1 LYEFGVD
8 EIYQSRLSWPAK
20 LIEEAGMTGISDSR
34 TPISTVLM
42 LYDGLCGFCN
52 WSVRWVI
59 KRDRHD
65 RFRFAPQ
72 QSALAKAVL
81 ARHGVDQRAM
91 LAANSVY
98 LVLGYNLAGEQLLC
112 RSDVTVQVLRLLGG
126 GWEILGRV
134 LGAVPRF
141 LRDAVYILIARIRL
155 RIAGRYDTCPL
166 PSVAERAKF
175 LA

>member
-1 LYEFGVD
+1 
-8 EIYQSRLSWPAK
+8 
-20 LIEEAGMTGISDSR
+20 MTDVSDSR
-34 TPISTVLM
+34 ASIPPALM

-65 RFRFAPQ
+65 HFRFAPQ
-72 QSALAKAVL
+72 QSALAEAAL
-81 ARHGVDQRAM
+81 ARHGIDTQAT
-91 LAANSVY
+91 LAANTVY
-98 LVLGYNLAGEQLLC
+98 LVLGYDLPGEQLLC

-126 GWEILGRV
+126 GWELLGRL

-141 LRDAVYILIARIRL
+141 FRDGVYTLVARIRF
-155 RIAGRYDTCPL
+155 RIAGRYDSCPL

>member
-1 LYEFGVD
+1 
-8 EIYQSRLSWPAK
+8 
-20 LIEEAGMTGISDSR
+20 MTDISDSR
-34 TPISTVLM
+34 ASRSPALM

-65 RFRFAPQ
+65 HFRFAPQ

-81 ARHGVDQRAM
+81 ARHGVDMRVA
-91 LAANSVY
+91 LAANTVY
-98 LVLGYNLAGEQLLC
+98 LVLGYDLPGELLLC

-126 GWEILGRV
+126 GWELLGRL

-141 LRDAVYILIARIRL
+141 LRDSVYTLIARIRF
-155 RIAGRYDTCPL
+155 RIAGRYDSCPL

>member
-1 LYEFGVD
+1 
-8 EIYQSRLSWPAK
+8 
-20 LIEEAGMTGISDSR
+20 
-34 TPISTVLM
+34 M

-72 QSALAKAVL
+72 QSALAEAVL
-81 ARHGVDQRAM
+81 ARHGVDPQAT
-91 LAANSVY
+91 LAANTVY
-98 LVLGYNLAGEQLLC
+98 LVLGYDLPGEQLLC

-126 GWEILGRV
+126 GWELLGRL

-141 LRDAVYILIARIRL
+141 LRDGVYTLVARIRF
-155 RIAGRYDTCPL
+155 RIAGRYESCPL

>member
-1 LYEFGVD
+1 
-8 EIYQSRLSWPAK
+8 
-20 LIEEAGMTGISDSR
+20 MTDVSDSR
-34 TPISTVLM
+34 ASIPPALM

-65 RFRFAPQ
+65 RFRFAPL
-72 QSALAKAVL
+72 QSALAEVVF
-81 ARHGVDQRAM
+81 ARHGIDPQAM
-91 LAANSVY
+91 LAANTVY
-98 LVLGYNLAGEQLLC
+98 LVLGYDLPGEQLLC

-126 GWEILGRV
+126 GWELVGRL

-141 LRDAVYILIARIRL
+141 MRDGVYGLIARIRF
-155 RIAGRYDTCPL
+155 RIAGRYDSCPL

>member
-1 LYEFGVD
+1 
-8 EIYQSRLSWPAK
+8 
-20 LIEEAGMTGISDSR
+20 MTDISDSR
-34 TPISTVLM
+34 TPIPPALM

-52 WSVRWVI
+52 WSVGWVI

-72 QSALAKAVL
+72 QSALAETVL
-81 ARHGVDQRAM
+81 ARHGVDQPAT
-91 LAANSVY
+91 LAANTVY
-98 LVLGYNLAGEQLLC
+98 LVLGYDLPGEQLLY

-126 GWEILGRV
+126 GWELLGRL

-141 LRDAVYILIARIRL
+141 LRDVVYALVARIRY
-155 RIAGRYDTCPL
+155 RIAGRYTSCPV

>member
-1 LYEFGVD
+1 
-8 EIYQSRLSWPAK
+8 
-20 LIEEAGMTGISDSR
+20 MTDISDSR
-34 TPISTVLM
+34 ASISPALM

-72 QSALAKAVL
+72 QSPLAEAVL
-81 ARHGVDQRAM
+81 ARHGVDTQAK
-91 LAANSVY
+91 LAANTAY
-98 LVLGYNLAGEQLLC
+98 LVLGYNLPGEQLLC

-126 GWEILGRV
+126 GWELLGRL

-141 LRDAVYILIARIRL
+141 LRDGVYTVVARIRF
-155 RIAGRYDTCPL
+155 RIAGRYDSCPL
-166 PSVAERAKF
+166 PSAAERVKF

>member
-1 LYEFGVD
+1 
-8 EIYQSRLSWPAK
+8 
-20 LIEEAGMTGISDSR
+20 MTVSSDSR
-34 TPISTVLM
+34 TPASKALM

-59 KRDRHD
+59 KRDRQD

-72 QSALAKAVL
+72 QSAIAKAAL
-81 ARHGVDQRAM
+81 ARHGVNSQAM

-98 LVLGYNLAGEQLLC
+98 LVLGHDLPGEQLLS

-126 GWEILGRV
+126 GWELVGRL

-141 LRDAVYILIARIRL
+141 LRDAVYNLIARIRF
-155 RIAGRYDTCPL
+155 RIAGRYNSCPL
-166 PSVAERAKF
+166 PSPVERAKF

>member
-1 LYEFGVD
+1 MTDTPETG
-8 EIYQSRLSWPAK
+8 SRIPTA
-20 LIEEAGMTGISDSR
+20 
-34 TPISTVLM
+34 LM

-65 RFRFAPQ
+65 RFRFAPL
-72 QSALAKAVL
+72 QSAIAEAVL
-81 ARHGVDQRAM
+81 SRHGVDRQAM
-91 LAANSVY
+91 LAANTVY
-98 LVLGYNLAGEQLLC
+98 LVLGHDGPGEQLLC

-126 GWEILGRV
+126 GWELLGRL

-141 LRDAVYILIARIRL
+141 LRDWAYTLVAQIRY
-155 RIAGRYDTCPL
+155 RIAGRYDSCPL

>member
-1 LYEFGVD
+1 
-8 EIYQSRLSWPAK
+8 
-20 LIEEAGMTGISDSR
+20 MTDISDSR
-34 TPISTVLM
+34 TPISTALM

-72 QSALAKAVL
+72 QSALAEAVL
-81 ARHGVDQRAM
+81 SRHGVDPKAM
-91 LAANSVY
+91 IAANSVF
-98 LVLGYNLAGEQLLC
+98 LVLGYDLPGEQLLC

-126 GWEILGRV
+126 GWELLGRL

-141 LRDAVYILIARIRL
+141 LRDACYTLVAQIRF
-155 RIAGRYDTCPL
+155 RIAGRYDRCPL

>member
-1 LYEFGVD
+1 
-8 EIYQSRLSWPAK
+8 
-20 LIEEAGMTGISDSR
+20 MTDTSDSR
-34 TPISTVLM
+34 TPSSTALM

-72 QSALAKAVL
+72 QSALAEAVL

-98 LVLGYNLAGEQLLC
+98 LVLGYNLAAEQLLC

-126 GWEILGRV
+126 GWELLGRL

-141 LRDAVYILIARIRL
+141 LRDACYTLVAQIRF
-155 RIAGRYDTCPL
+155 RIAGRYNSCPL